1 MVDTVIETEPR
12 TASSNVFPPV
22 VLFVLAAGVLML
34 MSAWEP
40 RLALPLV
47 AFFAM
52 AIATRLLGKRLY
64 YELSGKQEIID

>member
-1 MVDTVIETEPR
+1 MVDSNIAPQREKTP
-12 TASSNVFPPV
+12 ASLFQPAL
-22 VLFVLAAGVLML
+22 LFVLAACVLML

-52 AIATRLLGKRLY
+52 SVATRLLGQRLY
-64 YELSGKQEIID
+64 RDATGAAGQTD